1 MNKQESNSTV
11 KKKKRKKRGTLKIEP
26 GISAHPFK
34 LSSRNVLAMM
44 RLKWSV
50 RAKVIIARGGGGSED
65 FGEDGVDYK

>member
-34 LSSRNVLAMM
+34 LSSRNVLDDSSNDEAQM
-44 RLKWSV
+44 
-50 RAKVIIARGGGGSED
+50 EC
-65 FGEDGVDYK
+65 